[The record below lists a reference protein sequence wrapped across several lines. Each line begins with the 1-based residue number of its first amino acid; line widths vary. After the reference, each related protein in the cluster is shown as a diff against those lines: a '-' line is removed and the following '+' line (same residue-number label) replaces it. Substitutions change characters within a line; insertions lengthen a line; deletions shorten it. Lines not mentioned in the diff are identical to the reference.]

1 MKLSLK
7 GKKETGFK
15 LDTTPSLNIITRI
28 YSDQIYSTGGYGIYF
43 DTKLDY
49 IHAKLEVII
58 KSVTPPPRHAP
69 QSMMPASA
77 YLFRSYTD
85 SPLIDYEKSTGKIKG
100 PKGAKLEIIL
110 KDNFCYKGKEDKYEI
125 TF

>member
-1 MKLSLK
+1 MKLNLK

-15 LDTTPSLNIITRI
+15 LDTTPHLNIITKI

-49 IHAKLEVII
+49 IHAKLEVIV
-58 KSVTPPPRHAP
+58 KSVTPPTKRAP
-69 QSMMPASA
+69 MSMMPASA

-85 SPLIDYEKSTGKIKG
+85 SPLIDYDKSTGNIKG
-100 PKGAKLEIIL
+100 PKGTKLEIIL
-110 KDNFCYKGKEDKYEI
+110 KDNFCHTGKKDTYEI

>member
-15 LDTTPSLNIITRI
+15 LDTTPPLNVITRI
-28 YSDQIYSTGGYGIYF
+28 YSDQVYSTGGYGIYF
-43 DTKLDY
+43 GTKLDY
-49 IHAKLEVII
+49 IHAKLEVTV
-58 KSVTPPPRHAP
+58 KSVTPPPKHAP
-69 QSMMPASA
+69 MALMPASA

-85 SPLIDYEKSTGKIKG
+85 SPLIDYDKSTGKIKG
-100 PKGAKLEIIL
+100 PKGTKLEIIL
-110 KDNFCYKGKEDKYEI
+110 KDNFYYPGKEDTYEI